1 MSDRHFIRRC
11 RGFWLIEKDAVR
23 LAVRPVFIFFRLRR
37 QNSKREGEDQI
48 HDESSAEK
56 TPVSKTES
64 TTAQITPKTIMAIAH
79 QPESPMSCSR

>member
-37 QNSKREGEDQI
+37 QNSKREEEDQI
-48 HDESSAEK
+48 HD
-56 TPVSKTES
+56 
-64 TTAQITPKTIMAIAH
+64 
-79 QPESPMSCSR
+79 